1 MKRSIILLVA
11 GVMAFGLASCGA
23 AEGATEKVTYSIT
36 ADVLGEGGKKNVT
49 LSLENSQGDVV
60 ATGVT
65 PRGGKLTLEAPKG
78 EYTVVAS
85 DLPAGYYQ
93 VGEVKTSEDALE
105 YTVNISTRLI
115 DGTPEAGSTFY
126 KGDVLYDHTFNM
138 VDGTTTSISSQLA
151 KYDAVIINFWGIEC
165 GVCIQELPELN
176 EYYVEMQ
183 DKVGLICVNSY
194 SGDTDDEIAE
204 FVSNNDYIIPSTVYD
219 YSYSDELRV
228 SGWPTT
234 VVVDRYG
241 RYAAGMVGFV
251 TGVEDFFHNMV
262 DGLLGDSYVPQY

>member
-1 MKRSIILLVA
+1 MKRSVALLAA
-11 GVMAFGLASCGA
+11 GVMVFGLASCGEA
-23 AEGATEKVTYSIT
+23 EKVTYSIT

-49 LSLENSQGDVV
+49 LSLQNSAGKVV

-65 PRGGKLTLEAPKG
+65 PRGGKLTLEAPKD
-78 EYTVVAS
+78 EYSIVAS

-93 VGEVKTSEDALE
+93 TGDVKTSGDTLE
-105 YTVNISTRLI
+105 YTVNISTKLI
-115 DGTPEAGSTFY
+115 EGTPAEGSVFY

-138 VDGTTTSISSQLA
+138 VDGTTTSISTQLA
-151 KYDAVIINFWGIEC
+151 KYDAVIINFWGIKC
-165 GVCIQELPELN
+165 GVCLEELPELN
-176 EYYVEMQ
+176 EYYVEMK

-194 SGDTDDEIAE
+194 SGDDTDEKIKE
-204 FVSNNDYIIPSTVYD
+204 FIKANDYSVPSTVYD
-219 YSYSDELRV
+219 YSYSDELRI

-251 TGVEDFFHNMV
+251 TGVEGFFHNMV